1 MNLLLVRVGALRVS
15 EPRQADGGCDLLAR
29 VYGTIDAP
37 LSTPLS
43 LAAALLAD
51 AAATALWCLTMGGR
65 LLTSRAFALG
75 GIVRPE
81 LVVPLRRE
89 PFSRHHRQP
98 DLPGLA
104 EVIARALRVPK
115 QTQ

>member
-1 MNLLLVRVGALRVS
+1 MNWLLVRVGALGIS
-15 EPRQADGGCDLLAR
+15 EPCQGDGGVDLLPR
-29 VYGTIDAP
+29 VNGTIDTP
-37 LSTPLS
+37 LSSPLS
-43 LAAALLAD
+43 LAAALLVF
-51 AAATALWCLTMGGR
+51 AAATAFRCLTMGGR

-81 LVVPLRRE
+81 LVVLLRRE